1 MLHISSIS
9 DQVNSYVLKNYTGI
23 YQNWKRLS
31 SEQKAMVVKMGIN
44 KVKADLKQ
52 SDIKSIK
59 SLFESK
65 DIDKSKLMAIIIEVI
80 SIIEKQK

>member
-1 MLHISSIS
+1 
-9 DQVNSYVLKNYTGI
+9 
-23 YQNWKRLS
+23 
-31 SEQKAMVVKMGIN
+31 MVVKTVIN
-44 KVKADLKQ
+44 KAIAEFKL

-65 DIDKSKLMAIIIEVI
+65 DINMDKLMAIIIEVI